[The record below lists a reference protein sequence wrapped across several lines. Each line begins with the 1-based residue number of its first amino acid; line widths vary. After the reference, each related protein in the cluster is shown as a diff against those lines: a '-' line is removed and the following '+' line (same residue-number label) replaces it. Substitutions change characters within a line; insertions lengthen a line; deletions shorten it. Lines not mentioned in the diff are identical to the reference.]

1 MRTTLLLLI
10 FAGACLAQDKS
21 ALRITVVAADGT
33 ESTETITGAPAAAGL
48 QVLSQYMATQQAC
61 DMDGDGNKVNCRAKF
76 ANAALYV
83 RALVIEKAKELAP
96 LYPSSQLKPLVD
108 DLKAREA
115 AIEAARKALF
125 DAAKAQ

>member
-1 MRTTLLLLI
+1 MRFLLPLL
-10 FAGACLAQDKS
+10 FAGACLAQDRS
-21 ALRITVVAADGT
+21 ALRITVIAADGT

-61 DMDGDGNKVNCRAKF
+61 DLDGDGNKINCRPKYRTT
-76 ANAALYV
+76 AAFIRY
-83 RALVIEKAKELAP
+83 LVIREAEEHSPKF
-96 LYPSSQLKPLVD
+96 PSSQLKPLID

-115 AIEAARKALF
+115 AIETARKALF